1 MAILEAVFADKAG
14 QTPQEVERRRRMAQA
29 LMEAG
34 SGGPPPSSGLELAGR
49 LAMNLMGQYQ
59 AGKAEKQDSLNRSA
73 ANSELINAVY
83 GTAPGG
89 SQTPFTT
96 SEPGAGA
103 TVSAPSKPINMDGNQ
118 IYDKFMGTVKS
129 GGVNNPYAL
138 AAIAATG
145 KAESGFSPQNANRSW
160 SDPSQSGQAGTAGGI
175 MSWRAERLN
184 NLYNFARAKGEQAG
198 AISPETQ
205 AAFFLQE
212 NPALIQRLNSAK
224 STEEAQRIMNEAW
237 KFAGWNQAGGEAANR
252 LGYAN
257 SFLPVF
263 QGQGQP
269 QQVASLDPS
278 VGMPP
283 RTASEAVTAMGAGGS
298 APGSLSDEVAAYQ
311 QTPEY
316 AARFPGRAV
325 APSFP
330 GKQADDMDVAAL
342 PQPRTVGALPVPPNA
357 QPMPQGIPAEFAGS
371 QQLANAQGGIVPALM
386 GGTAASP
393 EQIAQA
399 RALGAAQPQPQP
411 QGQDNRALIA
421 TLLGNPY
428 TAEAG
433 QQLLMQEMQR
443 RQEANDPARAMEL
456 EKQRLELDALRN
468 PGPDYDM
475 ITGKDGSIFRADKR
489 TGKIEQVYGG
499 KPDLPTDVQEY
510 EYARGQGYQGT
521 FADFQQEQKRAGA
534 TNVNIDQKAE
544 GAFDKKLAEKQA
556 ETFDTM
562 ATEGLNA
569 RADIGIINELDTLL
583 QGQGGTLSGI
593 AGIAAKYGVGGEGIG
608 DLQAVQALINKLVP
622 SQRAPGSGSMS
633 DRDVE
638 LFTRSLPSLW
648 NEPGGNAKILR
659 VMRGLAEYKQA
670 QGEIADQVLT
680 GDMSRQEARRALRA
694 LPNPLAQAEPKN
706 DAGKP
711 PEGVDAEDW
720 NALTPEERK
729 LWQN

>member
-1 MAILEAVFADKAG
+1 MAILEAVFADKPG

-59 AGKAEKQDSLNRSA
+59 AGKAEKQDASNRTA
-73 ANSELINAVY
+73 ANKALIDAVY
-83 GTAPGG
+83 GGSSDASPSFNSQVAATSPSASVPSSGG
-89 SQTPFTT
+89 ASSGVLPT
-96 SEPGAGA
+96 SFLAAVDAKEGAG
-103 TVSAPSKPINMDGNQ
+103 G
-118 IYDKFMGTVKS
+118 YDT
-129 GGVNNPYAL
+129 
-138 AAIAATG
+138 
-145 KAESGFSPQNANRSW
+145 
-160 SDPSQSGQAGTAGGI
+160 
-175 MSWRAERLN
+175 
-184 NLYNFARAKGEQAG
+184 LYGH
-198 AISPETQ
+198 
-205 AAFFLQE
+205 
-212 NPALIQRLNSAK
+212 
-224 STEEAQRIMNEAW
+224 AQRG
-237 KFAGWNQAGGEAANR
+237 KFAGTNVSAMPIRDVIAFTDPSGAYAQSVKSQIGRVATPVGRHQIVGTTLRKAVTDLGLDPNATFDQATQDRIALHLAKNR
-252 LGYAN
+252 VASADTMSGKISALRSEWHGFKSVPDAQMAQIVADIEGA
-257 SFLPVF
+257 PV
-263 QGQGQP
+263 
-269 QQVASLDPS
+269 QVASLDPS

-342 PQPRTVGALPVPPNA
+342 PQPRNVGALPVPPNA

-399 RALGAAQPQPQP
+399 RALGAAQPQPQAQP
-411 QGQDNRALIA
+411 AQDNRALIA

-443 RQEANDPARAMEL
+443 RQEANDPVRAMQME
-456 EKQRLELDALRN
+456 EQRLKLEAMRN
-468 PGPDYDM
+468 PKPEYD
-475 ITGKDGSIFRADKR
+475 IISGKDGSIFRADKR
-489 TGKIEQVYGG
+489 AGTVEQVYGG

-510 EYARGQGYQGT
+510 EYARGQGYKGT
-521 FADFQQEQKRAGA
+521 FAEFQTEQKRAGA

-583 QGQGGTLSGI
+583 KGQGGTLSGI

-622 SQRAPGSGSMS
+622 TQRAPGSGSMS

-680 GDMSRQEARRALRA
+680 GDMSRQEARRALRS
-694 LPNPLAQAEPKN
+694 LPNPLAQTEPK
-706 DAGKP
+706 DEAGSP
-711 PEGVDAEDW
+711 PAGVDAEDW
-720 NALTPEERK
+720 KYMTPEERK
-729 LWQN
+729 LFQ

>member
-29 LMEAG
+29 LLEAG
-34 SGGPPPSSGLELAGR
+34 SGGPAPSSGLELAGR

-59 AGKAEKQDSLNRSA
+59 AGQAEKQDASNRTSA
-73 ANSELINAVY
+73 NKALIDAVY
-83 GTAPGG
+83 GG
-89 SQTPFTT
+89 SP
-96 SEPGAGA
+96 SA
-103 TVSAPSKPINMDGNQ
+103 SAPSFASQAAATAPSAAPTNA
-118 IYDKFMGTVKS
+118 TPS
-129 GGVNNPYAL
+129 GVLPASFL
-138 AAIAATG
+138 AAVDA
-145 KAESGFSPQNANRSW
+145 KE
-160 SDPSQSGQAGTAGGI
+160 GGGGYDT
-175 MSWRAERLN
+175 L
-184 NLYNFARAKGEQAG
+184 FGH
-198 AISPETQ
+198 
-205 AAFFLQE
+205 
-212 NPALIQRLNSAK
+212 
-224 STEEAQRIMNEAW
+224 AQRG
-237 KFAGWNQAGGEAANR
+237 KFAGTNVSAMPIRDVMAFTDPSGSYAQSVKSQIGRVATPVGRHQIVGTTLRNAVSEMGLDPNATFDQATQDSIALHLAKKRVASANTMSGKIAALR
-252 LGYAN
+252 SEWEGFKGVPDAQM
-257 SFLPVF
+257 SKIVSDIEGAPVE
-263 QGQGQP
+263 
-269 QQVASLDPS
+269 VASLDPS
-278 VGMPP
+278 SGMQP
-283 RTASEAVTAMGAGGS
+283 RTAAEAVTAMGSGGGG
-298 APGSLSDEVAAYQ
+298 PGSLSDEVAAYQ

-330 GKQADDMDVAAL
+330 GKQADDMAMLA
-342 PQPRTVGALPVPPNA
+342 PRNVSANPVPPGS
-357 QPMPQGIPAEFAGS
+357 QPLPQGIPAEFAGS
-371 QQLANAQGGIVPALM
+371 QQLANAQGGIIPALM

-393 EQIAQA
+393 EQVAQA

-443 RQEANDPARAMEL
+443 RQEASDPIRQMQME
-456 EKQRLELDALRN
+456 EQRLKLNAMRN
-468 PGPDYDM
+468 PPPDYDM

-489 TGKIEQVYGG
+489 TGNIEQVYGG
-499 KPDLPTDVQEY
+499 KPDKFRTLTDAEEQQLGLDTSK
-510 EYARGQGYQGT
+510 AYQVGADNKVAQIGGGGT
-521 FADFQQEQKRAGA
+521 
-534 TNVNIDQKAE
+534 TVNIDQKAE

-569 RADIGIINELDTLL
+569 RADIGIIQELDTLL

-593 AGIAAKYGVGGEGIG
+593 AGIAAKYGIGGEGMG

-622 SQRAPGSGSMS
+622 TQRAPGSGSMS

-694 LPNPLAQAEPKN
+694 LPNPLAQS
-706 DAGKP
+706 DTSQDVGKV
-711 PEGVDAEDW
+711 PEGVDPEDW
-720 NALTPEERK
+720 KALTPEERK
-729 LWQN
+729 LWQ

>member
-34 SGGPPPSSGLELAGR
+34 SGGPAPSSGLELAGR

-59 AGKAEKQDSLNRSA
+59 AGKAEKQDASNRTA
-73 ANSELINAVY
+73 ANKALIDAVY
-83 GTAPGG
+83 GGSSDPAPSFN
-89 SQTPFTT
+89 SQVAAT
-96 SEPGAGA
+96 SPSA
-103 TVSAPSKPINMDGNQ
+103 SAPS
-118 IYDKFMGTVKS
+118 S
-129 GGVNNPYAL
+129 GGNSSYRD
-138 AAIAATG
+138 AIASI
-145 KAESGFSPQNANRSW
+145 ESKG
-160 SDPSQSGQAGTAGGI
+160 SGD
-175 MSWRAERLN
+175 
-184 NLYNFARAKGEQAG
+184 YG
-198 AISPETQ
+198 AIGPTNAKMGRALGRYQIMEANIGPWSREALGREVSAEEFMKNPQIQDAIFDHRFGQYVNKYGPEGAAQ
-205 AAFFLQE
+205 A
-212 NPALIQRLNSAK
+212 
-224 STEEAQRIMNEAW
+224 W
-237 KFAGWNQAGGEAANR
+237 FAGPGGVGKTDR
-252 LGYAN
+252 KDVLGTSVGEYGSKFVNA
-257 SFLPVF
+257 L
-263 QGQGQP
+263 GP
-269 QQVASLDPS
+269 QQVASADP
-278 VGMPP
+278 
-283 RTASEAVTAMGAGGS
+283 TAAFNAV
-298 APGSLSDEVAAYQ
+298 LS
-311 QTPEY
+311 
-316 AARFPGRAV
+316 
-325 APSFP
+325 S
-330 GKQADDMDVAAL
+330 DVQ

-499 KPDLPTDVQEY
+499 KPDKFRTLTDAEEQQMGLDTSKAYQIGADDKVQQI
-510 EYARGQGYQGT
+510 GGGGT
-521 FADFQQEQKRAGA
+521 
-534 TNVNIDQKAE
+534 TVNIDQKAE

-556 ETFDTM
+556 ETFDAM

-569 RADIGIINELDTLL
+569 RADIGIINELDGLL

-622 SQRAPGSGSMS
+622 TQRAPGSGSMS

-694 LPNPLAQAEPKN
+694 LPNPLAQTQEK
-706 DAGKP
+706 DEAGAP
-711 PEGVDAEDW
+711 PAGVDAEDW
-720 NALTPEERK
+720 KYMTPEERK
-729 LWQN
+729 LFQ